1 MGKAIVF
8 FADGFEE
15 CEGLLVVDLLRRA
28 GVDVKTAS
36 INGSTRLCSCRYCNP
51 ARWPERHGKP
61 CCKYFRKR
69 EMSGICKRKKGG
81 CHLCCSKYPC
91 LARTA

>member
-1 MGKAIVF
+1 MSKAIVF

-36 INGSTRLCSCRYCNP
+36 INGST
-51 ARWPERHGKP
+51 
-61 CCKYFRKR
+61 
-69 EMSGICKRKKGG
+69 
-81 CHLCCSKYPC
+81 
-91 LARTA
+91 